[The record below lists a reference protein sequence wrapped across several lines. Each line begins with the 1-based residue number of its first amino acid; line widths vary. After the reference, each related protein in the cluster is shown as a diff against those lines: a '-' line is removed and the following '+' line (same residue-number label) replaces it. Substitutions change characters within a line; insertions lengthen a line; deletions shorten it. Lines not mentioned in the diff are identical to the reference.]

1 MPEGAIILMEPAVFV
16 SMGKANKASTSL
28 NNVGKQ
34 LMVILIGW
42 NYEREDRTV
51 Q

>member
-1 MPEGAIILMEPAVFV
+1 MPEGVKILMEHVVFV

-34 LMVILIGW
+34 LVVILIG
-42 NYEREDRTV
+42 
-51 Q
+51 